1 MQNLANALSWT
12 NLHFLLQG
20 FWVTI
25 EVSVISIILSFIF
38 GLILGV
44 LRYTRVDE
52 TTTVISRVV
61 GVIVDILRNLPLLL
75 IIFFSYFGLPVMGI
89 RVDAFQA
96 SVIAMVVFESAMI
109 AEVVRSGI
117 NSVDPGQMEGAR
129 SNGMTYVQAMVHVVM
144 PQALTRMIPAL
155 LSQFVSLIKDTS
167 LATII
172 VLPELLY
179 HAEII

>member
-89 RVDAFQA
+89 
-96 SVIAMVVFESAMI
+96 
-109 AEVVRSGI
+109 
-117 NSVDPGQMEGAR
+117 
-129 SNGMTYVQAMVHVVM
+129 
-144 PQALTRMIPAL
+144 
-155 LSQFVSLIKDTS
+155 
-167 LATII
+167 
-172 VLPELLY
+172 
-179 HAEII
+179 